1 MTEKYVNGYVI
12 HALQHVGERGRAI
25 AAYHP
30 THDSSVAKTAVRV
43 ADSDVTL

>member
-12 HALQHVGERGRAI
+12 QALQHIGEMGRAI

-30 THDSSVAKTAVRV
+30 TQDSSIAKTAVRV